1 MPSVEEDEKRKARA
15 LERLTLLRRQEKEE
29 MAFRA
34 KVVEEEET
42 RRRVEEGV
50 ACRLEQELERRSE
63 EIESEVER
71 RVAAAKLEMEAAM
84 LKEVENMRCKHLQEE
99 IDKEEAERARS
110 LEVERILKE
119 NAAKLE
125 EQRRRMVKENE

>member
-1 MPSVEEDEKRKARA
+1 MG
-15 LERLTLLRRQEKEE
+15 
-29 MAFRA
+29 AFRA
-34 KVVEEEET
+34 KVVEEEEQKK
-42 RRRVEEGV
+42 RIEEGV
-50 ACRLEQELERRSE
+50 AGKLEEELERRRE
-63 EIESEVER
+63 EIEDEVER

-119 NAAKLE
+119 NAAKME